1 MTTHYSVDRDV
12 AVIQLDNPPVN
23 GLGLATRESLVANLH
38 RGLDD
43 PQVSAIVITGG
54 GGVFCAGAD
63 ITEFGTDK
71 PWAEPS
77 LLDIDNEFEQATK
90 PVIAAI
96 DGTCLGGGLEISLAM
111 HYRIA
116 TGSSKVGLPEVQ
128 LGIVPGAGGTQR
140 LPRVIDVKIAAEMI
154 SSGAPRTAGELAA
167 IEGQRLF
174 DRVVDGDVVEEAKA
188 FAREVAN
195 VRPMPRVRDLPAMAA
210 STTDF
215 SALRQRLEARG
226 RGVVAP
232 LRGLDLVE
240 TATKTD
246 FDEGIDAERR
256 TFEELVN
263 SEQSQALRH
272 VFFAERTARNV
283 PDIPNDIELR
293 TVESVAVV
301 GAGTMGTGIAMN
313 FLNAGMPVRIL
324 EAKQEALDRGVN
336 TIQKTYQAQADKGR
350 LEAEAVERRM
360 NLLTPTIEYADIA
373 DCDLVIE
380 AVFEEMDIK
389 KAVFRQLDEVM
400 KPGAILATNTS
411 TLDVDAIAA
420 TTSRPA
426 DVLGMHF
433 FSPAHV
439 MPLLEVVRG
448 AQTADDVLATVL
460 KVGQRIRKTTVV
472 AGVCDGFIGNR
483 MLEQY
488 TNAAR
493 ILVENGATPY
503 EVDSALEDFGMAMG
517 PFRMSDLA
525 GNDIT
530 WAIRKRHYAQDPD
543 APRDEIADQL
553 CEMGRFGQK
562 TGAGWYDY
570 DAGDRRG
577 TPSPVVEELLSS
589 YHQTRGR
596 SSKTFA
602 PEEIVHRLI
611 FALVDEGARI
621 LDEGI
626 ALRASDIDVVY
637 TAGYGFPR
645 HRGGPM
651 FYADT
656 VGLATVVE
664 ELQRFAP
671 EGWEPAGLLTRL
683 AAEGNTFSDC
693 NAHAM

>member
-1 MTTHYSVDRDV
+1 
-12 AVIQLDNPPVN
+12 
-23 GLGLATRESLVANLH
+23 
-38 RGLDD
+38 
-43 PQVSAIVITGG
+43 
-54 GGVFCAGAD
+54 
-63 ITEFGTDK
+63 
-71 PWAEPS
+71 
-77 LLDIDNEFEQATK
+77 
-90 PVIAAI
+90 
-96 DGTCLGGGLEISLAM
+96 
-111 HYRIA
+111 
-116 TGSSKVGLPEVQ
+116 
-128 LGIVPGAGGTQR
+128 
-140 LPRVIDVKIAAEMI
+140 
-154 SSGAPRTAGELAA
+154 
-167 IEGQRLF
+167 
-174 DRVVDGDVVEEAKA
+174 
-188 FAREVAN
+188 
-195 VRPMPRVRDLPAMAA
+195 
-210 STTDF
+210 
-215 SALRQRLEARG
+215 
-226 RGVVAP
+226 
-232 LRGLDLVE
+232 
-240 TATKTD
+240 
-246 FDEGIDAERR
+246 
-256 TFEELVN
+256 
-263 SEQSQALRH
+263 
-272 VFFAERTARNV
+272 
-283 PDIPNDIELR
+283 
-293 TVESVAVV
+293 
-301 GAGTMGTGIAMN
+301 
-313 FLNAGMPVRIL
+313 MPVRIL
-324 EAKQEALDRGVN
+324 EAKQEALDRGIN
-336 TIQKTYQAQADKGR
+336 TIQKTYQTQADKGR
-350 LEAEAVERRM
+350 LDAQTVERRM
-360 NLLTPTIEYADIA
+360 SLLTPTMEYADIA

-389 KAVFRQLDEVM
+389 KAVFSQLDEVM

-420 TTSRPA
+420 TTGRPA

-503 EVDSALEDFGMAMG
+503 EVDAALEDFGMAMG

-577 TPSPVVEELLSS
+577 KPSPVVEELLESFDEKHGTS
-589 YHQTRGR
+589 RQA
-596 SSKTFA
+596 FA
-602 PEEIVHRLI
+602 SEEIVQRLI

-651 FYADT
+651 FYADS
-656 VGLATVVE
+656 VGLDNVVAQ
-664 ELQRFAP
+664 LQRFAP
-671 EGWEPAGLLTRL
+671 EGREPAELLTRL
-683 AAEGNTFSDC
+683 AAEDRTFNDRY
-693 NAHAM
+693 AHAV